1 MDGQWHVWHV
11 AFMGCCKM
19 NSKQYTRSFLINIG
33 VFLKEHCLN
42 FVVKESH
49 FNQVIMMK
57 EFEHLS
63 SSLIVEIVRRKQ
75 QPPVRTHS
83 DQPLDIGNLPASWS
97 NSPCWFGFVNLFN
110 LLICLIC
117 LALFS
122 LGRCVGSSPPVPS
135 WDNSSGSLPG
145 WDKAQQFFFPS
156 EFQSEI
162 WRCPFKVHGK

>member
-1 MDGQWHVWHV
+1 
-11 AFMGCCKM
+11 M

-145 WDKAQQFFFPS
+145 
-156 EFQSEI
+156 
-162 WRCPFKVHGK
+162 